1 MYGESKTVAIA
12 TNVCLGENEMGV
24 IQIVAILL
32 VFALVWWL
40 FSTYVLP
47 HVSEPFKTIIIIV
60 LVVAVCL
67 WLLSLVGVLGPIPW
81 R

>member
-1 MYGESKTVAIA
+1 MPIV
-12 TNVCLGENEMGV
+12 
-24 IQIVAILL
+24 QIVVMLL

-47 HVSEPFKTIIIIV
+47 RVPEPFKTIIIVV

-67 WLLSLVGVLGPIPW
+67 WLLSLVGILGPLNW
-81 R
+81 NLHR